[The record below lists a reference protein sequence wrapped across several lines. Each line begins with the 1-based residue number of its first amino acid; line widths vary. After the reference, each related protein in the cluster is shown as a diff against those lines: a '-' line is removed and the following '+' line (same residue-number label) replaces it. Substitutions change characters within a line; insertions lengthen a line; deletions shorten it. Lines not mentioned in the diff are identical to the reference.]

1 MYEIKLANSFIE
13 EVRKSIEPHWGAL
26 GWVTYKRTYA
36 RWIEDEG
43 RTEEW
48 HETAKRVVEGNINLD
63 PRLKQENVPLTVLH
77 ELEHEAK
84 QLFKLLY
91 GLAGAASGRN
101 LWISGT
107 DFQKRNGDALNNCWF
122 VAIRPQA
129 YGDSHIVPF
138 YLKDKNQITVSMP
151 FSFLFDQLMKGGG
164 VGFSVVQENIAKMP
178 VVDRNVEV
186 VVIVGKENGDY
197 DKIIAAGA
205 VDRDEYLDKNLP
217 TPKGTTYFY
226 RVPDKREGWV
236 EANAIVIDSHF
247 TETIGDAER
256 VVIDVTDVREE
267 GKRIVGFGGVASGA
281 KPLVELL
288 LKVNEILN
296 KAVGRRLT
304 SVEATDIAN
313 LIGKTVVAGNV
324 RRSAEIALGSPKD
337 SAYITMKQDQAALQS
352 HRWASNNSIVVDR
365 SFTDYDEVTKALIVN
380 GEPGIVNLELSR
392 HFGRIIDGLQEDI
405 DGDAEGTNP
414 CGEITLA
421 NGEPCNLFEIFPLIA
436 EKQGWDLK
444 EAFGLAARYAKRV
457 TFSNYEWE
465 VSRKIIAKNRRI
477 GVSMSGI
484 QDWVLKRFGGRLVVG
499 FQQAINENG
508 DVIEEPIYNEQAIE
522 AVDELYQAVV
532 DADIAYSAKL
542 GCNPSNKRTTV
553 KPSGTVSKLAGVS
566 EGVHY
571 HYDKYLIQRI
581 RFQANDPLLPAIE
594 MAGYHIEDDVYSPNT
609 KVVEFLVKAAS
620 ADEEGFVSAG
630 EVSIEEQF
638 AVQAFMQTYW
648 ADNSVSCTITFH
660 KHEHDKIA
668 PLFVQ
673 YKDVTKSTSLLPF
686 SGHGYQQAPKE
697 PITKEVYEERI
708 AKIKGDVQ
716 DIYELI
722 KKIQGM
728 NVANEKDLELV
739 DQSDCAGGAC
749 PIK

>member
-1 MYEIKLANSFIE
+1 MAHEIILPQSFIE
-13 EVRKSIEPHWGAL
+13 EVTKSIQPHWGAL

-36 RWIEDEG
+36 RWIEQEN
-43 RTEEW
+43 RSEEW
-48 HETAKRVVEGNINLD
+48 HETVKRVVEGNINLD
-63 PRLKQENVPLTVLH
+63 PRLKQEKVPFYVVD
-77 ELEHEAK
+77 ELVHEAK
-84 QLFKLLY
+84 QLYKLLY

-122 VAIRPQA
+122 ISIRPQA

-138 YLKDKNQITVSMP
+138 YLNDKNEITVSMP

-164 VGFSVVQENIAKMP
+164 VGFSVVEENMKKMP
-178 VVDRNVEV
+178 KVDRKVEL
-186 VVIVGKENGDY
+186 VIVVGKENGDY
-197 DKIIAAGA
+197 DQIIAAGA
-205 VDRDEYLDKNLP
+205 MDKNEVVSTEKDIVFK
-217 TPKGTTYFY
+217 TP
-226 RVPDKREGWV
+226 DDREGWV
-236 EANAIVIDSHF
+236 LSNALVIDSHF
-247 TETIGDAER
+247 TQTIRQDVER
-256 VVIDVTDVREE
+256 IIIEVTDVREQ
-267 GKRIVGFGGVASGA
+267 GKRIKGFGGVASGA
-281 KPLVELL
+281 IPLVELL
-288 LKVNEILN
+288 IKVNGILN

-304 SVEATDIAN
+304 SVESTDICN

-324 RRSAEIALGSPKD
+324 RRSAEIALGSPTD
-337 SAYITMKQDQAALQS
+337 SAYITMKQDQEALIS
-352 HRWASNNSIVVDR
+352 HRWASNNSVIVDR
-365 SFTDYDEVTKALIVN
+365 SFTDYDEIAASIIVN
-380 GEPGIVNLELSR
+380 GEPGIVNMELSK
-392 HFGRIIDGLQEDI
+392 HFGRIVDGFQENIDE
-405 DGDAEGTNP
+405 DAEGTNP

-436 EKQGWDLK
+436 EEQGWDLS

-484 QDWVLKRFGGRLVVG
+484 QDWVLKNFGGRLVVG
-499 FQQAINENG
+499 WNG
-508 DVIEEPIYNEQAIE
+508 TEPIYNEAAIE
-522 AVDELYQAVV
+522 AVDGLYKAVV
-532 DADIAYSAKL
+532 AADLAYSERL

-581 RFQANDPLLPAIE
+581 RFQANDPILPAIE
-594 MAGYHIEDDVYSPNT
+594 MAGYHIEDDVYSANT

-620 ADEEGFVSAG
+620 ANEEGFVSAG

-638 AVQAFMQTYW
+638 AVQAFMQKYW

-668 PLFVQ
+668 LLFVQ

-697 PITKEVYEERI
+697 PISKEVYDERI
-708 AKIKGDVQ
+708 KAIKGNVQ
-716 DIYELI
+716 EIYELI
-722 KKIQGM
+722 KKIQEM
-728 NVANEKDLELV
+728 NVASEKDLELV
-739 DQSDCAGGAC
+739 DQQDCAGGAC

>member
-1 MYEIKLANSFIE
+1 MSHEILLPQSFIE
-13 EVRKSIEPHWGAL
+13 EVRKTIEPHWGAL

-36 RWIEDEG
+36 RWIEQEN
-43 RTEEW
+43 RSEEW
-48 HETAKRVVEGNINLD
+48 HETVKRVVEGNINLD
-63 PRLKQENVPLTVLH
+63 PRLKQEKVPFYVID
-77 ELEHEAK
+77 ELYAEAK
-84 QLFKLLY
+84 NLFKLLY
-91 GLAGAASGRN
+91 GLSGAASGRN

-122 VAIRPQA
+122 IAIRPQA

-138 YLKDKNQITVSMP
+138 YLDDKNQITVSMP

-164 VGFSVVQENIAKMP
+164 VGFSVVKENIMKMP
-178 VVDRNVEV
+178 KVDQNVEL

-205 VDRDEYLDKNLP
+205 VDRDEYFAKPEDGKNAIIHK
-217 TPKGTTYFY
+217 TS
-226 RVPDKREGWV
+226 DNREGWV
-236 EANAIVIDSHF
+236 VSNALVIDSHF
-247 TETIGDAER
+247 ASTIPDVER
-256 VVIDVTDVREE
+256 IVIDVTNVREE
-267 GKRIVGFGGVASGA
+267 GKRIKGFGGVASGA

-288 LKVNEILN
+288 YKVNEILN

-304 SVEATDIAN
+304 SVESTDICN

-324 RRSAEIALGSPKD
+324 RRSAEIALGSPTD
-337 SAYITMKQDQAALQS
+337 SEYITMKQDQAALIS
-352 HRWASNNSIVVDR
+352 HRWASNNSVIVDR
-365 SFTDYDEVTKALIVN
+365 SFEDYDEIAASIIVN
-380 GEPGIVNLELSR
+380 GEPGIVNMELSR
-392 HFGRIIDGLQEDI
+392 HFGRMIDGLQEDI

-414 CGEITLA
+414 CGEITLG

-436 EKQGWDLK
+436 EEQGWDLK

-484 QDWVLKRFGGRLVVG
+484 QDWVLKNFGGRLVVG
-499 FQQAINENG
+499 WDGI
-508 DVIEEPIYNEQAIE
+508 EPIYNEEAVK
-522 AVDELYQAVV
+522 AVDELYHAVV
-532 DADIAYSAKL
+532 KADLDYSAKL

-581 RFQANDPLLPAIE
+581 RFQANDPLIPAIK
-594 MAGYHIEDDVYSPNT
+594 MAGYHIEDCVYSANT

-620 ADEEGFVSAG
+620 ADEEGFISAG

-638 AVQAFMQTYW
+638 AVQAFMQKYW

-660 KHEHDKIA
+660 EHEHDKIA

-697 PITKEVYEERI
+697 PILKEVYEERI
-708 AKIKGDVQ
+708 KAIKGDVQ
-716 DIYELI
+716 DIYNLI
-722 KKIQGM
+722 KEIQGM
-728 NVANEKDLELV
+728 NVQNEKDLELV
-739 DQSDCAGGAC
+739 DQQDCAGGAC